1 MEIEAEIII
10 VNPFVYSL
18 SISAKSKIIWT
29 AGL

>member
-10 VNPFVYSL
+10 VNPAYSL

>member
-1 MEIEAEIII
+1 MEIEVEIIN
-10 VNPFVYSL
+10 VNPVYSL